1 LARYIDSVC
10 KLCRREGEKLY
21 LKGNRCFSPKCA
33 MDRRG
38 TPPGEHSTQ
47 FRRKESDFGNQLRAK
62 QKIKRLY
69 GVYEKQFRRYFKRAL
84 RMRGVTGETLL
95 ILLESRL
102 DNVVYR
108 LNIGESRAQA
118 RQLVRHGHV
127 SVNGHKTNIPSF
139 LVKPGDV
146 IAVRDRSKAL
156 PFFKARVQEID
167 GSKVPGWLQLDTDNL
182 SGSVLAA
189 PTRDDIEFTLN
200 EQLVVEFY
208 SR

>member
-1 LARYIDSVC
+1 
-10 KLCRREGEKLY
+10 
-21 LKGNRCFSPKCA
+21 